1 MVYAVYSNYNDS
13 FYILVCMMQT
23 FPENLHT
30 IKASFFSFPF
40 KLTNPSDWQ
49 ILTLVYCKNQNL
61 MKGYIMHLLINFI
74 LALLLDSAGFV
85 MYVYFFSIGYG
96 LSVAGLAAA
105 MLFMFRYLLIR
116 ELKNANY
123 KKLLKSESKSNV
135 PVGVKFCIWIA
146 CALLFLGQTSP
157 VLFRMEAG
165 KGFDIFSVIGI
176 VLMATG
182 ILLEIGADWQKNEA
196 KKKDA
201 HMFVSTGLYSFVR
214 CPNYLGEL
222 LLWTGVFISGLNVYH
237 TALEWA
243 VALLGYIGIIYVMF
257 SGARRLEI
265 RQDKNYGHMPAY
277 QNYVK
282 TTPILLPFVP
292 IYSVKKHTW
301 LVA

>member
-1 MVYAVYSNYNDS
+1 
-13 FYILVCMMQT
+13 
-23 FPENLHT
+23 
-30 IKASFFSFPF
+30 
-40 KLTNPSDWQ
+40 
-49 ILTLVYCKNQNL
+49 
-61 MKGYIMHLLINFI
+61 MHLLINFL

-96 LSVAGLAAA
+96 LSVAGLSAA
-105 MLFMFRYLLIR
+105 MLIMFRNTLLPAHVIMCLMLIIYGLRLAGYLLIR

-146 CALLFLGQTSP
+146 CALLFLGQTAP

-165 KGFDIFSVIGI
+165 KGFDPFSVIGI
-176 VLMATG
+176 LLMAVG
-182 ILLEIGADWQKNEA
+182 ILLEIAADWQKNQA

-222 LLWTGVFISGLNVYH
+222 LLWLGVLISGFGSLHGIVQWGAAILGFILIVY
-237 TALEWA
+237 
-243 VALLGYIGIIYVMF
+243 IMF

-265 RQDKNYGHMPAY
+265 RQDRNYALDPEY
-277 QNYVK
+277 QKYIRTV
-282 TTPILLPFVP
+282 PILLPFVP
-292 IYSVKKHTW
+292 LYSVKKYSF

>member
-1 MVYAVYSNYNDS
+1 
-13 FYILVCMMQT
+13 
-23 FPENLHT
+23 
-30 IKASFFSFPF
+30 
-40 KLTNPSDWQ
+40 
-49 ILTLVYCKNQNL
+49 
-61 MKGYIMHLLINFI
+61 MHLLINFI
-74 LALLLDSAGFV
+74 LALILDSAGFV

-105 MLFMFRYLLIR
+105 MLFMFRGSLLPAHVIMCLLLIVYGLRLAGYLL
-116 ELKNANY
+116 
-123 KKLLKSESKSNV
+123 V
-135 PVGVKFCIWIA
+135 
-146 CALLFLGQTSP
+146 
-157 VLFRMEAG
+157 
-165 KGFDIFSVIGI
+165 KGFDAFSVIGI

-222 LLWTGVFISGLNVYH
+222 LLWTGVFVSGLNIYH
-237 TALEWA
+237 TALEWG

-277 QNYVK
+277 QTYVK